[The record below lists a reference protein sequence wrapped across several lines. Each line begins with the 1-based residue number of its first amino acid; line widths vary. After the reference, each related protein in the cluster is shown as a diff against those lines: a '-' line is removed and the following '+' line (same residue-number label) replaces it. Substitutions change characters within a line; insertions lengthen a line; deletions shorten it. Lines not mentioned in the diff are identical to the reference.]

1 MNRIEEFTRGGKK
14 FVYIDFSG
22 LQTNEEISRLI
33 EQVKP
38 VISKY
43 PPKSIYTVT
52 NFEKLHFNKDSK
64 SLITP
69 YTEANKPYVIAGV
82 IIGMDGLKKVMAN
95 TIFSMSGRKDLTILA
110 TKEEAIQHLVN
121 LE

>member
-1 MNRIEEFTRGGKK
+1 MDRIEEFTRGGKK

-33 EQVKP
+33 SLAKP

-43 PPKSIYTVT
+43 PPKSVYTIT
-52 NFEKLHFNKDSK
+52 NFEKLHFNRESKD
-64 SLITP
+64 LITP
-69 YTEANKPYVIAGV
+69 YTEANKPYVKSGA

-95 TIFSMSGRKDLTILA
+95 TIFSMSGRKDLAILA
-110 TKEEAIQHLVN
+110 TKEEAVQHLMN